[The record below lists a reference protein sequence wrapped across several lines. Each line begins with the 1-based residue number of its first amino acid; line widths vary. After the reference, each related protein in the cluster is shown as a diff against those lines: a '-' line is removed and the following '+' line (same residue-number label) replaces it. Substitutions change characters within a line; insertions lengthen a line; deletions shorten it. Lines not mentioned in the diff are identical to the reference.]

1 MPDNICIP
9 AYLQQQGSAVG
20 TLLCSMVAKAFAQ
33 GLEAD
38 IMQLLL
44 ILGAGAT
51 GRQDDMN
58 ATEAC

>member
-1 MPDNICIP
+1 
-9 AYLQQQGSAVG
+9 
-20 TLLCSMVAKAFAQ
+20 MVAKAFAQ